1 MKRIISIIAVVAML
15 LTMTAIFASCGGTA
29 TPKDVGSSLVTDGN
43 NNVTWKLKYDDSDSK
58 NPKYTLYI
66 TGNSENP
73 VPMLSSPVKEKDES
87 GVEKTVY
94 KAKTVKSAD
103 EMPWKDY
110 RTSITHV
117 EISNVTD
124 IPDYAFYGMTSL
136 KSVKFVD
143 ENVTKIGKQAFIF
156 CASLTSTGG
165 SDFFDIPEGVTEI
178 GDSAFEGCSALTKV
192 ELPSTT
198 TKVGSKAFAYAYGLK
213 TLVKPE
219 ALTLPTDAFNILI
232 GKEIKKNPN
241 VKLEALK
248 AKEETPPEA
257 TTPAPDAT
265 DTTTST
271 DAPATSKT
279 TDSVKKEEKTETDTT
294 TTIIAISIMAVVI
307 IGVIIGAILLMR
319 SNKKQTNDARTVRK
333 NDNEKANKNG
343 KNASSK
349 NGKNAKN
356 GKKGKKK

>member
-1 MKRIISIIAVVAML
+1 ML

-29 TPKDVGSSLVTDGN
+29 KPQSTTLARVVESNGKVS
-43 NNVTWKLKYDDSDSK
+43 WKLQYDESDAK
-58 NPKYTLYI
+58 NPKYILHILNDDET
-66 TGNSENP
+66 P
-73 VPMLSSPVKEKDES
+73 VPMFSEPTKVKNEKGE
-87 GVEKTVY
+87 EETVY
-94 KAKTVKSAD
+94 KAKTIKSAD

-110 RTSITHV
+110 RESITHV
-117 EISNVTD
+117 VISGVTD
-124 IPDYAFYGMTSL
+124 VPDYAFYGMTSL

-156 CASLTSTGG
+156 CASLTSTSG

-232 GKEIKKNPN
+232 GKEIKKNPS

-279 TDSVKKEEKTETDTT
+279 TDSAKKEEKTETDTT

-307 IGVIIGAILLMR
+307 VGVIIGAILLMR
-319 SNKKQTNDARTVRK
+319 SNKKQTKDARTVRK